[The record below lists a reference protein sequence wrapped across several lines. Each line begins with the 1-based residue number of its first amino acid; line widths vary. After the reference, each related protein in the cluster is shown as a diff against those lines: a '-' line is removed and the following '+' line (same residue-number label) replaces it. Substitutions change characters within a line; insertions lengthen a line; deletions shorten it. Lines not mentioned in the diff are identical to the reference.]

1 MPADPFIPAAQYVRM
16 STEHQQ
22 YSLHN
27 QQIAIQAY
35 ASEHGFSIVRTYTDG
50 AKSGVVLKYREGL
63 RQLLQDVMNG
73 NCGYRAILVYD
84 ISRWG
89 RFQDADEAAHYEFL
103 CKSTGVPIHYCAEIF
118 VNDGALP
125 NMLMKALKRTM
136 AGEYSRELGVKVLAG
151 LRRLAQLGFK
161 QGGCPGY
168 GLRRMLVSAA
178 GEPKMLLAYGER
190 KSITTDRVILVPG
203 PAGEVECIREIYRM
217 FIDEKRTVHA
227 IAREL
232 NRRNIKYLR
241 TTKWDHTAVHTIL
254 SHPKYAGCNRFGRT
268 SKRLGAAAVRI
279 PQAEWILARGAFLP
293 VVDDATFQAAQH
305 LLLGRTINRSNDELL
320 VALRSLLDR
329 NGRLSNALIK
339 EAPEMPSPSV
349 YRHRFGSVRRAFE
362 LIGYGKPEDF
372 GRVDIRRR
380 TQAMHEHLVDKIQ
393 ATYPT
398 EVSIVRR
405 GGRWRPLVRLR
416 SGLVISVLLSRSIG
430 AKGRCPRWQVNPV
443 AHERQ
448 HTTLLV
454 LLNSDN
460 DAFEE
465 MYILPYMDRQR
476 RFHITGDN
484 VWLKRGEQLRDVAD
498 FRQAVEI
505 IVKTRSLNRDSHES
519 LTRGIARPPISE

>member
-1 MPADPFIPAAQYVRM
+1 MPADQLVPAAQYVRM

-27 QQIAIQAY
+27 QQLAIQAY
-35 ASEHGFSIVRTYTDG
+35 AGDHAFSIVRTYTDG
-50 AKSGVVLKYREGL
+50 AKSGVVLKRREGL

-118 VNDGALP
+118 VNDGAMP
-125 NMLMKALKRTM
+125 NMLMKALKRSM

-151 LRRLAQLGFK
+151 LKRLAQLGFK

-168 GLRRMLVSAA
+168 GLRRMLVSAT
-178 GEPKMLLAYGER
+178 GEPKMLLAHGER
-190 KSITTDRVILVPG
+190 RSITTDRVILVPG
-203 PAGEVECIREIYRM
+203 PAVEVECVREVYRM

-232 NRRNIKYLR
+232 NRRNIKYLG
-241 TTKWDHTAVHTIL
+241 TTRWDHTAVHTIL
-254 SHPKYAGCNRFGRT
+254 SHPKYAGRNRFGRT

-279 PQAEWILARGAFLP
+279 PQTEWIIARGCFVP
-293 VVDDATFQAAQH
+293 VVDDTTFQAAQG

-320 VALRSLLDR
+320 AALRSLLDR
-329 NGRLSNALIK
+329 NRRLSHALIK

-349 YRHRFGSVRRAFE
+349 YRHRFGSVRKAYE

-372 GRVDIRRR
+372 GRVDVRSR
-380 TQAMHEHLVDKIQ
+380 TQALHEQLIDKIQ
-393 ATYPT
+393 AMFPT
-398 EVSIVRR
+398 EVSIVRP
-405 GGRWRPLVRLR
+405 GGRWRPHLRLK
-416 SGLVISVLLSRSIG
+416 SGLVVSVLLSRSIRVR
-430 AKGRCPRWQVNPV
+430 GRCHRWQVNPV

-448 HTTLLV
+448 HITLLV
-454 LLNSDN
+454 LLNLSN
-460 DAFEE
+460 NAFEE
-465 MYILPYMDRQR
+465 MYLFPFMDREK
-476 RFHITGDN
+476 RFHVTADN
-484 VWLKRGEQLRDVAD
+484 VWLKRGKPVRDVGD
-498 FRQAVEI
+498 FQEAVET
-505 IVKTRSLNRDSHES
+505 VSKAADNGQSVHD
-519 LTRGIARPPISE
+519 GWDCRPPT